1 MASKVLVTGGTGLL
15 GSYLNSSESIEYIK
29 SPTTLNFFEHN
40 SFRELLRMAKTRA
53 CSKILHLAWCSN
65 SNLNYEQ
72 DKSNFNWAEKTIEFA
87 KISLKNGFSFITV
100 GTGNED
106 DPENKSPYTESKR
119 LVRREL
125 FDQINESNLSIIKL
139 FYVVDIAKKR
149 PRIIAGLTDNRIS
162 QQFSV
167 KYGSSGQDYIF
178 SQDVIT
184 GLSSII
190 SHNLNG
196 EIELG
201 SGFLTSNRRLIEFVC
216 SQINSPLPLI
226 ENNFKKNGNIADIKK
241 LSNLG
246 WSPSVTQERIG

>member
-1 MASKVLVTGGTGLL
+1 MASKVLVTGGTGLI
-15 GSYLNSSESIEYIK
+15 GSYLNSNEYIEYVK
-29 SPTTLNFFEHN
+29 SPTTLDFFDHN
-40 SFRELLRMAKTRA
+40 SCEELLRIAKTHA
-53 CSKILHLAWCSN
+53 CNKILHLAWCSN
-65 SNLNYEQ
+65 SNPNYEQ

-87 KISLKNGFSFITV
+87 KISLEHGFSFITV

-125 FDQINESNLSIIKL
+125 FDQINDSNLSIIKL

-149 PRIIAGLTDNRIS
+149 PRIIAGLTDNKIS

-184 GLSSII
+184 GFSSII
-190 SHNLNG
+190 SHNLKG

-216 SQINSPLPLI
+216 SEINSPLPLI
-226 ENNFKKNGNIADIKK
+226 ENNFKKSGNIADIKK

-246 WSPSVTQERIG
+246 WSPFVTQERIG